1 MPIYQLFPEAV
12 YFSKLD
18 RELTKKE
25 LKMIAQYKEKT
36 KDNDGNNR
44 TKDSYILE
52 HKALKN
58 IKKDLNKKVIDYFN
72 KIICP
77 TNSILPYITQSWI
90 NYTERNEFHHRHSH
104 SNSYLS
110 GVFYIDANKEFDK
123 IKFFKSGYSPFKLPQ
138 TQFNIFNSSTWW
150 YPVESGDV
158 ILFPSSLEHGVEIT
172 EGINTRTSLAFNIFF
187 KGTIGNK
194 EDLTELILE

>member
-12 YFSKLD
+12 FFSKLE
-18 RELTKKE
+18 RVLTKKE
-25 LKMIAQYKEKT
+25 LKTIAQYKKKT
-36 KDNDGNNR
+36 KTNDGNNR
-44 TKDSYILE
+44 TTDTYVLE
-52 HKALKN
+52 NKTFKN
-58 IKKDLNKKVIDYFN
+58 LKKDLYKKVTDYFE

-77 TNSILPYITQSWI
+77 SNSLTPYITQSWI
-90 NYTERNEFHHRHSH
+90 NYTESKQFHHRHSH
-104 SNSYLS
+104 SNSYIS
-110 GVFYIDANKEFDK
+110 GVFYINANKGVDK
-123 IKFFKSGYSPFKLPQ
+123 IKFFKSNYSRFKLPQ

-158 ILFPSSLEHGVEIT
+158 VLFPSSLEHGVEIK